1 MTVKESAEKIL
12 KILYDYYTGQ
22 TPDQGLSVEE
32 IFSRLTSQIHDRE
45 VDGGLRYLLDKHWI
59 KESVDPKTTF
69 ETYRLT
75 SDGIDHYE
83 SLNGQ
88 MGQKGSSP
96 VIYVHGDFITHGDL
110 KGTLHINY
118 QYDPKDQ
125 AQAHSQ
131 DHQENIYE
139 AQKEFMNNYN
149 AVTHFI
155 EYIRKFPQKAKLPSD
170 LDIELT
176 EQCDDVESMV
186 RSSTHRVGEDQQRDA
201 VHRLIDYAHKLPDKT
216 SLKEPLKT
224 ELTNQCKVIE
234 MLIKT

>member
-83 SLNGQ
+83 SLNDQTLQSGL
-88 MGQKGSSP
+88 SP
-96 VIYVHGDFITHGDL
+96 IIYVHGDLIIHGDL
-110 KGTLHINY
+110 KGTANITR
-118 QYDPKDQ
+118 QDPKDQ
-125 AQAHSQ
+125 AQAQ
-131 DHQENIYE
+131 AHQENIYGT
-139 AQKEFMNNYN
+139 QKEFMDNYN

-155 EYIRKFPQKAKLPSD
+155 EYMRKFPQKAKLPSD
-170 LDIELT
+170 LNIELT
-176 EQCDDVESMV
+176 EQCDNVESMV

-201 VHRLIDYAHKLPDKT
+201 VHRLIDYAHKLPDKM

-224 ELTNQCKVIE
+224 ELMNQCKVME
-234 MLIKT
+234 MLIPGETL